1 MPNEQKPKV
10 SRRAELGARARDA
23 FKLSNLTRL
32 PSNLATARRF
42 INTLNFKATQAEI
55 EAELQHKVAIL
66 GLANSGKSTLFN
78 QLRGAYSSAVSPEAG
93 TTKALVR
100 GAFGPFTLIDTPGHM
115 PDLQQQAVEEA
126 AAIVY
131 LLDASAGL
139 RPQDSA
145 LVAKLRMSE
154 KPLVVALN
162 KSDMLR
168 DGADEAAAEA
178 AARLHLA
185 DVIPISARTGD
196 NIGEELIPAII
207 DTSPEAALTLGRE
220 LPAYRRAAAEKLV
233 RNAAV
238 FGLVAGLEPFP
249 LVDIPILLGNQIRLV
264 MRLAALYN
272 EPFGPGPTRELLA
285 TIGLGLGF
293 RYIAEQAA
301 KTVPFGGDLVS
312 GAIAGAG
319 TWALGKVAL
328 EYFESGKQ
336 LSRTQINTMF
346 RRFYQQ
352 FRREDMATELRKRE
366 ALTPDQQALLMPAE
380 EPRVASS

>member
-1 MPNEQKPKV
+1 MPNDQEPRV
-10 SRRAELGARARDA
+10 SRRAELGVRARDA
-23 FKLSNLTRL
+23 IKLSNLTKL
-32 PSNLATARRF
+32 PSNLAMARRF

-55 EAELQHKVAIL
+55 EAEMRHKVAIL

-115 PDLQQQAVEEA
+115 PDLQQEAVEEA
-126 AAIVY
+126 AAVVY

-139 RPQDSA
+139 RPQDSS
-145 LVAKLRMSE
+145 LIAKLRMSD

-162 KSDMLR
+162 KADTLR

-196 NIGEELIPAII
+196 NIGDELIPAII
-207 DTSPEAALTLGRE
+207 DTSPEAALALGRE

-238 FGLVAGLEPFP
+238 FSLVAGLEPFP

-285 TIGLGLGF
+285 TIGLGLAF
-293 RYIAEQAA
+293 RYVAEEAA
-301 KTVPFGGDLVS
+301 KAVPFGGDLVS

-336 LSRTQINTMF
+336 LNRTQLNGMF

-352 FRREDMATELRKRE
+352 FRKEDMATQLRKRE
-366 ALTPDQQALLMPAE
+366 ELTPDQQALLTPAE
-380 EPRVASS
+380 EPRAATS